1 MPEKEWMIKLQDG
14 EHKITLNHGTL
25 IRKYYVNLDG
35 NIIES
40 LKRTVI
46 ENGDKLTFNIN
57 SHTCVLLIYFIKGG
71 VKYECVIDGTS
82 IETQMKSE
90 IPPEWKPPK
99 QGCLKQIF
107 MQVSVLLG
115 GVIVIEIISG
125 LTGFNSDKIELIIV
139 LIVVAFIIYAVLR
152 HFLKRKQ

>member
-1 MPEKEWMIKLQDG
+1 MPEKEWMIKLQEG
-14 EHKITLNHGTL
+14 EHKITLKHGAL

-35 NIIES
+35 NIIKS

-46 ENGDKLTFNIN
+46 ENGDKLIFNIN

-71 VKYECVIDGTS
+71 VKYECVIDDTS

-99 QGCLKQIF
+99 QGCLKQIL

-115 GVIVIEIISG
+115 WAIVIGIISG

-139 LIVVAFIIYAVLR
+139 LIVVAFIIYGVLR
-152 HFLKRKQ
+152 HFLQRIQ